1 MPTLRSTTGRITT
14 RWVIGLMLSMLP
26 FFAATESSNSGIGA
40 IRNLDYAIIICK
52 DIEVMRSF
60 YREVMQF
67 EIFRETPGQWVEFK
81 VGSSLLTLRPR
92 NRPYD
97 GSAALADSAS
107 LQLAFRVPPNDI
119 DIAFE
124 ALKAEGVQ
132 IIEPPKDQTW
142 GHRTLFFFDPESNV
156 IELYADI

>member
-1 MPTLRSTTGRITT
+1 MSTLPSAIRLMVTS
-14 RWVIGLMLSMLP
+14 WAIGLTLLIPPSS
-26 FFAATESSNSGIGA
+26 AATESSNSGIGA

-97 GSAALADSAS
+97 GSAVLADSAS